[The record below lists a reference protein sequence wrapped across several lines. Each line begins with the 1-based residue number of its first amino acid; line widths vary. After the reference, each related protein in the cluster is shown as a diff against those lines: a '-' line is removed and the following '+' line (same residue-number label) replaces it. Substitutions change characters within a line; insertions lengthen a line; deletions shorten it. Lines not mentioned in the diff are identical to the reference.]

1 MKLDIQEVFFLK
13 QCAEAATIK
22 GSDAPIVAKT
32 IEKIEKEFARL
43 ESLQQKQPK

>member
-13 QCAEAATIK
+13 QCAESSTIK
-22 GSDAPIVAKT
+22 ASDAAIVAKT
-32 IEKIEKEFARL
+32 LEKLEKEFARL